1 MSERYL
7 RAQKWILVALGL
19 LVMLLLSASGCENV
33 FPPGSCGETT
43 SNEYP
48 DEVTATPVGISS
60 MIQNINPRPSYA
72 PGDGVDLVLR
82 GAWEGEGPAT
92 FTWYPPFDASGY
104 VFPPGLLPEPGGP
117 PFVFKNISPAEAAGG
132 IPIHYNAPAYRP
144 EFQDVFFDNLVVTH
158 GSIENTAQ
166 VGHEWTL
173 DPEASAQPLPA
184 RTPAALQVNLPS
196 ADPVAKWT
204 VRQLYQVAAP
214 LNQANCQYLVG
225 LLQSGQTFS
234 AVRVPLADGPLQ
246 PETSYTL
253 PLVFDSSGFEVIP
266 SLTLSS
272 GMFSLNLPL
281 EIRPDGSAWA
291 NQHLPAAP
299 GHTWVALGVN
309 PQLDLAAQCIPM
321 DRSDYGLMTLVQ
333 LDLSARPDACE
344 NCQIASYLC
353 YDTASA
359 PAAPAGGS
367 AFAGLTCLGPN
378 ESRLLEPGQWNFVD
392 ATFGL
397 NRKPGDAL
405 HLHYSVQNA
414 DPANAHTFTISST
427 ASDLAAGWSIHP
439 GDRTNPDLTQTISG
453 PFEVPANSEYHI
465 HILGTVPADTAAGS
479 YPYRMTVT
487 ASGLTPAERHGSSLI
502 IVSATGS
509 LPPAEDPLPAVGLQG
524 SASSGYIP
532 AGQNITYT
540 FTMYN
545 TGATTLSGLVLTD
558 TLPANTT
565 YISCV
570 GADSCA
576 QASGAIT
583 WNLASLGANQSRS
596 VTLLVQAATG
606 LDAGTLISNV
616 DYSVSTAQSVSAS
629 GMPIHVTIG
638 SGVKIYLPILRK

>member
-1 MSERYL
+1 MPKCFSRV
-7 RAQKWILVALGL
+7 QQWILILLGL
-19 LVMLLLSASGCENV
+19 LVMLLLSASDCGDA
-33 FPPGSCGETT
+33 FPPSCGGTAG
-43 SNEYP
+43 NEYP
-48 DEVTATPVGISS
+48 AEVTATPVNISAQIDS
-60 MIQNINPRPSYA
+60 PNPPVAYA

-132 IPIHYNAPAYRP
+132 IPVHYNAPSYQP
-144 EFQDVFFDNLVVTH
+144 ENQQTFSDAIQVQSGT
-158 GSIENTAQ
+158 IENAAEIYHSWA
-166 VGHEWTL
+166 GA
-173 DPEASAQPLPA
+173 PGSSNQPTRPA
-184 RTPAALQVNLPS
+184 TPAALTVSLPS

-214 LNQANCQYLVG
+214 LNQATCQYLVN

-309 PQLDLAAQCIPM
+309 PELDLAAQCIPM

-367 AFAGLTCLGPN
+367 FESLTCLGPN
-378 ESRLLEPGQWNFVD
+378 ESDLVKPGQWWFND
-392 ATFGL
+392 ATFSL

-405 HLHYSVQNA
+405 HLHYSVQNT

-439 GDRTNPDLTQTISG
+439 GDRTNPDLTQTIDG
-453 PFEVPANSEYHI
+453 PFEVPANSEFHI
-465 HILGTVPADTAAGS
+465 HILGTVPAGTAAGS

-509 LPPAEDPLPAVGLQG
+509 LPPAEDPLPAVGLAG
-524 SASSGYIP
+524 RASSGYIP
-532 AGQNITYT
+532 AGQNITYI

-565 YISCV
+565 YISCA

-576 QASGAIT
+576 QAGGSIT

-596 VTLLVQAATG
+596 VTLLVQAVPG
-606 LDAGTLISNV
+606 LSDGTIITNSA
-616 DYSVSTAQSVSAS
+616 YSISTAQGVSA
-629 GMPIHVTIG
+629 GGTPIHVTIG